1 MDTMHETKKWFD
13 YAGDDSDVIVSTRV
27 CVARNLAG
35 FPFAWKMRASDRKTV
50 LRTVLEAAQSS
61 RLAIAGQFS
70 CRLLEELSKT
80 ELVSLAER
88 GLATPDFI
96 ARREGRALLCTEDE
110 SLSVSVNG
118 GDHLLL
124 AAMRP
129 GLDLDGAYSAVD
141 TLESVLSRALDF
153 AFDEEFGY
161 LTEDPA
167 DLGTGMHAELTLH
180 LPALARAG
188 SLPRVAAGLSKLGLR
203 LREGLGAE
211 PQAEL
216 YRLSNQVTLGISEQE
231 AVFNLKSMAYQVV
244 TQERSARS
252 ALCGTVEMQ
261 DRIFRAL
268 GVLQNAR
275 ILPLPE
281 FMSCFSQV
289 RLGVSQQL
297 FEGIRLDGMAALMA
311 EAQPATLMLGAD
323 KALSAAERDIA
334 RASLARSVLAM
345 RKEEG

>member
-13 YAGDDSDVIVSTRV
+13 YAGDDSMSSSPHVCASRAIWPVSRLPGKCAHLT
-27 CVARNLAG
+27 ARRFCAPCWKRLRAAALPLPAG
-35 FPFAWKMRASDRKTV
+35 FP
-50 LRTVLEAAQSS
+50 
-61 RLAIAGQFS
+61 

-88 GLATPDFI
+88 GLVTPDFI

-216 YRLSNQVTLGISEQE
+216 YRSPT
-231 AVFNLKSMAYQVV
+231 
-244 TQERSARS
+244 R
-252 ALCGTVEMQ
+252 
-261 DRIFRAL
+261 
-268 GVLQNAR
+268 
-275 ILPLPE
+275 
-281 FMSCFSQV
+281 
-289 RLGVSQQL
+289 
-297 FEGIRLDGMAALMA
+297 
-311 EAQPATLMLGAD
+311 
-323 KALSAAERDIA
+323 
-334 RASLARSVLAM
+334 
-345 RKEEG
+345 